1 MSQSLKNN
9 PSDVA
14 DDPDGAASLLDKS
27 PAAVAEQPAE
37 PREDDVRARL
47 LAAAGP
53 VFARRG
59 FDRATIRE
67 ICGDAGVNIA
77 SVGYYFG
84 DKLGLYREV
93 FRAIRSQCQA
103 AYQLSD
109 PVAVS
114 PRQEL
119 FELVRHL
126 LSRMLSPDDAGWESQ
141 LMMREMDKPTDVF
154 AEMVEESFRPPFDR
168 LVSALAALSPPQTPA
183 HVLEQ
188 LALSVA
194 GQIVYYRV
202 GAGVIRQLIPAERL
216 QQHFTLETL
225 ARQITGVAIAAAE
238 GGLAVTQAARLEAVA
253 SSSTTSDTHH
263 SE

>member
-1 MSQSLKNN
+1 VS
-9 PSDVA
+9 PSFQA
-14 DDPDGAASLLDKS
+14 DDPD
-27 PAAVAEQPAE
+27 VAEPLLEGNSESVADPSTE
-37 PREDDVRARL
+37 PREDDARARL

-53 VFARRG
+53 VFARQG

-93 FRAIRSQCQA
+93 FRAIRSKCQA
-103 AYQLSD
+103 AFQPQD
-109 PVAVS
+109 AVELP

-126 LSRMLSPDDAGWESQ
+126 LSRMLAPDDSGWESQ
-141 LMMREMDKPTDVF
+141 LMMREMDNPTEIF
-154 AEMVEESFRPPFDR
+154 SEMVEESIRPPFDR
-168 LVSALAALSPPQTPA
+168 LVGALGALAPPQTPA
-183 HVLEQ
+183 HVVEH

-202 GAGVIRQLIPAERL
+202 GAGVIRRLIPAERL
-216 QQHFTLETL
+216 QQHFTLDQL
-225 ARQITGVAIAAAE
+225 ARHITGVAIAAAE
-238 GGLAVTQAARLEAVA
+238 GGLALTHAAQFDAETQPN
-253 SSSTTSDTHH
+253 TTSDAHH

>member
-1 MSQSLKNN
+1 MSQSFKAHE
-9 PSDVA
+9 SDA
-14 DDPDGAASLLDKS
+14 DDDPDVAAPLLDES
-27 PAAVAEQPAE
+27 STAVAAQATE

-53 VFARRG
+53 VFARQG

-93 FRAIRSQCQA
+93 FRTIRSQCQA
-103 AYQLSD
+103 AYQ
-109 PVAVS
+109 PRAGGEQP

-119 FELVRHL
+119 FELVRQL
-126 LSRMLSPDDAGWESQ
+126 LSRMLAPDDSGWESQ
-141 LMMREMDKPTDVF
+141 LMMREMDNPTEIF
-154 AEMVEESFRPPFDR
+154 SEMVEESIRPPFDR
-168 LVSALAALSPPQTPA
+168 LVGALAALAPPQTPA

-216 QQHFTLETL
+216 QAHFTLEAL
-225 ARQITGVAIAAAE
+225 ARHITGVAIAAAE
-238 GGLAVTQAARLEAVA
+238 GGLAVTQAAQLEPAA
-253 SSSTTSDTHH
+253 QTNTTSDTHH
-263 SE
+263 SV